1 MGQIVFQATLG
12 GQTALVGQ
20 NTASSFSLTL
30 PLATDTLVGKATTDT
45 LTNKTLTA
53 PVISSIVN
61 TGTLTLPTST
71 DTLVGRATTDTL
83 TNKTLTSPTL
93 VGPFLGTPASGS
105 LLNCT
110 DYPTSA
116 LNGTINLATQVS
128 GTLAVNRGGTGIAT
142 LTAGYIPFGAGTS
155 AFNSTS
161 NLFWDNTNTRLGIG
175 TSSPQYALDISSGS
189 TVSSRLIASG
199 SSTDAKSI
207 YTSLGPTGT
216 TVTLYTGTFG
226 SQSAGV
232 ITTLTNHPLIFGT
245 YNQTNT
251 MTFDTSGRLGIG
263 TSSPTQPLQLT
274 NNQNASTWMSVVN
287 TNTGSGAAA
296 GVLFTNNSGDYG
308 AISLLSSANSP
319 ANALFLRTLSTNP
332 LVFGT
337 SNTEQM
343 RLTSAGYLGIGTS
356 SPVTALNVIGGNN
369 QSGTAYQIGNFAN
382 SGATLGTWIG
392 YDSSNGGIIGSNG
405 VDKPIAFWQY
415 SSGAANYVER
425 MRLDSS
431 GNLLVGT
438 TSNYTGTDNGF
449 ILGVGSGTA
458 LTTKHASGTA
468 SGTYYSLFVYNGSII
483 GSITQSGT
491 AAVLYNVTSDQ
502 RLKENIVD
510 APSGNIDQIK
520 VRSFDWIADNSHQ
533 TYGMVAQELVEVAPY
548 AVHQPTNPEEMM
560 AVDYSKLVPMM
571 IREIQDLK
579 AEVNQLKAKVGI

>member
-20 NTASSFSLTL
+20 NTASSYSLTL

-105 LLNCT
+105 LIYCT
-110 DYPTSA
+110 DYPTSS

-216 TVTLYTGTFG
+216 TVTLWAGTFG

-245 YNQTNT
+245 FNQTNT

-263 TSSPTQPLQLT
+263 TSSPSNIL
-274 NNQNASTWMSVVN
+274 NVV
-287 TNTGSGAAA
+287 
-296 GVLFTNNSGDYG
+296 
-308 AISLLSSANSP
+308 
-319 ANALFLRTLSTNP
+319 
-332 LVFGT
+332 
-337 SNTEQM
+337 
-343 RLTSAGYLGIGTS
+343 TSADTK
-356 SPVTALNVIGGNN
+356 VR
-369 QSGTAYQIGNFAN
+369 FD
-382 SGATLGTWIG
+382 SGATNSPYLAFVNTTVTTVGTE
-392 YDSSNGGIIGSNG
+392 N
-405 VDKPIAFWQY
+405 
-415 SSGAANYVER
+415 SSGGNLVSGSSAYSTVIANNGAYPISFGTNNTER
-425 MRLDSS
+425 ARIDSS

-438 TSNYTGTDNGF
+438 TSLSNKLSVVGPSGAYVARLGVNGTGSQNFTNFVIGENTSPT
-449 ILGVGSGTA
+449 GVGSITTNGT
-458 LTTKHASGTA
+458 TTS
-468 SGTYYSLFVYNGSII
+468 
-483 GSITQSGT
+483 
-491 AAVLYNVTSDQ
+491 YNVTSDQ
-502 RLKENIVD
+502 RLKTNIVD
-510 APSGNIDQIK
+510 APSGNIDNIK
-520 VRSFDWIADNSHQ
+520 VRSFNWIADNSLQ
-533 TYGMVAQELVEVAPY
+533 EYGFIAQELLEVAPY
-548 AVHQPTNPEEMM
+548 AVHQPQDTNEMM

-571 IREIQDLK
+571 IKEIQDLK
-579 AEVNQLKAKVGI
+579 QRIATLENK